1 MATRQKRVSQRD
13 IKRETEATDG
23 AQFVNDQA
31 SDDLD
36 KAEALLEEKKRLKKE
51 SPSKVSFNKFN
62 QAKG

>member
-36 KAEALLEEKKRLKKE
+36 KAEALL
-51 SPSKVSFNKFN
+51 
-62 QAKG
+62 